1 MKIDS
6 HHHLWAYN
14 EADYGWM
21 NDEMAVIKKDHLP
34 NDLKDVLATV
44 GFDGSVVVQARQS
57 LEETRWLLKMAD
69 ENPEIKGVVG
79 WVDLRSEELKSQLE
93 EFASHPKF
101 VGVRHVVQDEP
112 EDDFIIGYAFVKGIE
127 LLESYNLVYDILIF
141 PRQLP
146 YASQLVARFPDT
158 TFVLDHIAKPH
169 IKDDEL
175 AAWASDIYELAM
187 SSNVYCKVSGMVTE
201 ADWKNWKPA
210 DFIPYLDVVFDA
222 FGTER
227 IMIGSDW
234 PVCRLGGEYAEVMNI
249 VIDYI
254 KDRSESE
261 KQAILGGNAVEAY
274 KLKID

>member
-6 HHHLWAYN
+6 HHHLWAYS